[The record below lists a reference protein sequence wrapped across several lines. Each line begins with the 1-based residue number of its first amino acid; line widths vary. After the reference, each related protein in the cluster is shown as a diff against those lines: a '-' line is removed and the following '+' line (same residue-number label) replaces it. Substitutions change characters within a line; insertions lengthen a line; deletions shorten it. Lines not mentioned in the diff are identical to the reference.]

1 MGWVGVGGSRICI
14 KIFPYHNYHYLFSIY
29 MHMANLKK
37 KRVGDRQVTE
47 GKKIVVYITE
57 HTHFFIYLNKF
68 DFQAINVFQKSALH
82 YCGRPDTSYPVSV
95 PHTIPSTHTF
105 PISIELLNCY
115 LLWNMP
121 WLYKHINFS
130 PRHNYWIIYKRSLIP
145 ITLDRLSNWLFFTF
159 LCQVC
164 HTQVKWLS
172 GGYCIYLQYLYTFTN
187 Y

>member
-1 MGWVGVGGSRICI
+1 M
-14 KIFPYHNYHYLFSIY
+14 
-29 MHMANLKK
+29 
-37 KRVGDRQVTE
+37 GDRQVTE

-95 PHTIPSTHTF
+95 PHTIRSTHTF

-145 ITLDRLSNWLFFTF
+145 ITLDDYQIGFSSLF
-159 LCQVC
+159 CARCVIHRWSGYQVD
-164 HTQVKWLS
+164 
-172 GGYCIYLQYLYTFTN
+172 IIYTFSTYIHLQTIKSKSQIN
-187 Y
+187 